1 MPYRI
6 LQIGPY
12 PPPGTGWS
20 VRIKM
25 LKRYIEAAGHT
36 CVVMNTNK
44 NRKVANGEFVPVL
57 SGWDYAVKVLR
68 YCARGYLV
76 HMHIN
81 GKSTKSPLLALVA
94 EGLSLLCG
102 RRAVLT
108 FHAGVVQDYFPRQ
121 NKFWLDNI
129 FRLIFLLPG
138 RIICNNDEV
147 KARIV
152 EYGIRPEKI
161 VPIPAFC
168 LEYIEDKTA
177 LPASLTAFVQRHD
190 PLVCSYIYLRPDFNI
205 DFFLQAMAQ
214 VVAKVPRL
222 GLILMGADRE
232 QEALQEKLRRYQLS
246 ANTCST
252 GDLDHGDF
260 LAVLEA
266 CRVYIRT
273 PVGDG
278 VSSSVLEALM
288 LGTRVV
294 ASENGAR
301 PPGVLTYRDGEV
313 ESFVQAVLAALA
325 QPVDAA
331 HRAGDANTRRQRAQQ
346 LGVRDTLREELSL
359 LFEAAAS

>member
-25 LKRYIEAAGHT
+25 LKRYIEAAGHI
-36 CVVMNTNK
+36 CAVMNTNK
-44 NRKVANGEFVPVL
+44 NRKVTSGEFVPVL
-57 SGWDYAVKVLR
+57 SGWDYFVKVLR
-68 YCARGYLV
+68 YCAGGYLV

-94 EGLSLLCG
+94 ESLSLLFG
-102 RRAVLT
+102 RPAVLT

-121 NKFWLDNI
+121 NKFWLDNV
-129 FRLIFLLPG
+129 FRLIFLLAG
-138 RIICNNDEV
+138 RIICNNEEV

-161 VPIPAFC
+161 TPIPAFC
-168 LEYIEDKTA
+168 LEYLEDKTA
-177 LPASLTAFVQRHD
+177 LPERLTAFAQKHE

-214 VVAKVPRL
+214 VVAAMPRL

-232 QEALQEKLRRYQLS
+232 QNMLQEKLQRYQLS
-246 ANTCST
+246 SHTCIA

-273 PVGDG
+273 PVADG

-288 LGTRVV
+288 LGTTVV

-313 ESFVQAVLAALA
+313 ASFVQTLRAALA
-325 QPVDAA
+325 QPAQRAMDAEA
-331 HRAGDANTRRQRAQQ
+331 RRQRAQQ
-346 LGVRDTLREELSL
+346 LGVRDTLREELTL
-359 LFEAAAS
+359 LLAAAAS